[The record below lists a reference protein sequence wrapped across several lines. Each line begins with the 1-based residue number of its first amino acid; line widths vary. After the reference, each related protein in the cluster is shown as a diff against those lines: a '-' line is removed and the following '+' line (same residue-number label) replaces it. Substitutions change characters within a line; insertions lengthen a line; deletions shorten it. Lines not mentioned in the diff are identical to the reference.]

1 LPVVLY
7 DDTCGFCSQTMIG
20 WRKRARGRVVFEPS
34 ASDKACRLA
43 GGSAGSVRL
52 VEPDGTVLSGAVAVF
67 RLMALCGQPVGV
79 MLLRLH
85 GVSPVFRAA
94 SEGVY
99 GIVARRRLFV
109 SRILGLRPDRVV

>member
-1 LPVVLY
+1 MPVVLY
-7 DDTCGFCSQTMIG
+7 DDTCGFCSQTMLR
-20 WRKRARGRVVFEPS
+20 WRKRARGRVIFEPS
-34 ASDKACRLA
+34 GSDAACLLA

-79 MLLRLH
+79 LLQRLH

-99 GIVARRRLFV
+99 GIIARRRLFV